1 VITTL
6 DDTKIIKLDFSVP
19 ETFIAI
25 VKEGLPHSARSVAFT
40 NREFKGT
47 IVSIDS
53 RLDPTTRAITVRAEI
68 PNADGVLKPGMF
80 MNVRLQE
87 ERGQVLTIPEQA
99 LVPEEGRQY
108 VFLVSNERAKKREV
122 SIGRRKPG
130 KVEII
135 SGLVAGDE
143 IVVEGTQKVR
153 DGARVRDVSNE
164 LEAARRE

>member
-1 VITTL
+1 
-6 DDTKIIKLDFSVP
+6 
-19 ETFIAI
+19 
-25 VKEGLPHSARSVAFT
+25 
-40 NREFKGT
+40 
-47 IVSIDS
+47 
-53 RLDPTTRAITVRAEI
+53 
-68 PNADGVLKPGMF
+68 